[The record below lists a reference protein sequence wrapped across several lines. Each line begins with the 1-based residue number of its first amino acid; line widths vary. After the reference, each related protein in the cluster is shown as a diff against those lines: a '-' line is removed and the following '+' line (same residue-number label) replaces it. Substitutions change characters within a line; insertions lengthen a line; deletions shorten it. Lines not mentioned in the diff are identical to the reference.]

1 MLDSCWHKYLRT
13 HSYCVSLNS
22 VTLASPLP
30 TSEPTHLNRLHLLLF
45 LLEGCWHSTY
55 VHSYAYIRTYAYI
68 HTLTVSV
75 EVITTASLLS
85 FAAVL
90 SCCKR
95 WRAPVRVTRQP
106 AMLSDVFT
114 KQQLARLKEHKYSA
128 SGASIMEP
136 PLQVYWRWLV
146 TKLPLWLAPN
156 LITFMGLLLNIATT
170 AILMVLDPQAAGKV
184 CCY

>member
-1 MLDSCWHKYLRT
+1 MLQTVESASTCDS
-13 HSYCVSLNS
+13 
-22 VTLASPLP
+22 A
-30 TSEPTHLNRLHLLLF
+30 
-45 LLEGCWHSTY
+45 
-55 VHSYAYIRTYAYI
+55 
-68 HTLTVSV
+68 
-75 EVITTASLLS
+75 
-85 FAAVL
+85 
-90 SCCKR
+90 
-95 WRAPVRVTRQP
+95 